1 MSKPPAKAKTTRA
14 KMPKQP
20 TPYRPWIDN
29 YPKGVVWDT
38 ELDSTPVFE
47 RVRAS
52 AEKYADMKALDF
64 MGASTTF
71 AQMWQAVEALCGAF
85 QKELGVK
92 KGTRVALLLPNTPYY
107 VYAYYAVQ
115 MAGGIVVNC
124 NPLYTVKELDHIITN
139 AEAEIL
145 VTLDLVQLFDKAE
158 ALCKQADIKK
168 LVVCP
173 FAKVLP
179 PVKSILFRL
188 AKRKDIANVSA
199 SSVTDRIV
207 YYDDLMRSGAK
218 PVPVAI
224 DTQKDVAVQQYTG
237 GTTGIPKGAMLS
249 HANISVQVSQIGLWG
264 ENAYRPGTSLVAVLP
279 FFHIFSM
286 TTCLNAALIFGV
298 EIVMLPR
305 FEMKAMLDLIKRKRP
320 ELLLAVPTLTHALVS
335 GDAAAERDLTC
346 FELCVSGGSAL
357 PSETIKA
364 WKERTG
370 GVIAEGYGLTECS
383 PVVSCSPYDDTSKD
397 GSIGMPLPTTDV
409 RFVSLDDPT
418 KEVAPGE
425 RGELVVK
432 GPQVMLGYFNNDEA
446 NKTTFTDGWLRTGDV
461 GYIDADGHM
470 FLVDRIKD
478 LIICSGFN
486 VYPRVIEDAIYL
498 HPAVDECN
506 VIGVHDEYRGEAP
519 VAFIKLK
526 AGKTATVAEIKTF
539 LKDHISKI
547 EIPRDVV
554 FKDELPKTLV
564 GKLSKNELRDEYAQ
578 MKEDVQ

>member
-1 MSKPPAKAKTTRA
+1 MPKPTTTTKKTRA
-14 KMPKQP
+14 KKSAPTQP
-20 TPYRPWIDN
+20 HRPWIEN
-29 YPKGVVWDT
+29 YPKGVTWDA
-38 ELDSTPVFE
+38 ELDQTPVFE
-47 RVRAS
+47 RVRES
-52 AEKYADMKALDF
+52 VEKYADKKALDF
-64 MGASTTF
+64 LGASTSF
-71 AQMWQAVEALCGAF
+71 AQMWHNVETLCGAL
-85 QKELGVK
+85 QQELGVK

-124 NPLYTVKELDHIITN
+124 NPLYTVKELNHIITN
-139 AEAEIL
+139 ANAEIL
-145 VTLDLVQLFDKAE
+145 VTLDLAQLFDKAE
-158 ALCKQADIKK
+158 ALCKQSEIKS
-168 LVVCP
+168 LIVCP

-188 AKRKDIANVSA
+188 VKRKDIANVA
-199 SSVTDRIV
+199 GSSVADRIV
-207 YYDDLMRSGAK
+207 HYDDLMHSGAK
-218 PVPVAI
+218 PVPVKI
-224 DTQKDVAVQQYTG
+224 DTKKDVAVQQYTG

-249 HANISVQVSQIGLWG
+249 HANISVQVSQIGMWG

-286 TTCLNAALIFGV
+286 TTCLNAALVFGV

-320 ELLLAVPTLTHALVS
+320 EMLLAVPTLTRALVS
-335 GDAAAERDLTC
+335 GEAAAERDLSS

-370 GVIAEGYGLTECS
+370 GAIAEGYGLTECS
-383 PVVSCSPYDDTSKD
+383 PVVSCSPYDDTRKD
-397 GSIGMPLPTTDV
+397 GSIGLPWPQTDV
-409 RFVSLDDPT
+409 RFVSLEDPT
-418 KEVAPGE
+418 KEVTPGE

-432 GPQVMLGYFNNDEA
+432 GPQVMLGYFNNDKA
-446 NKTTFTDGWLRTGDV
+446 NKAAFADGWLRTGDV
-461 GYIDADGHM
+461 GYIDPDGHM

-486 VYPRVIEDAIYL
+486 VYPRNIEEAIYL

-506 VIGVHDEYRGEAP
+506 VIGVKDEYRGEAP

-526 AGKTATVAEIKTF
+526 TGKSATTSEIKKF
-539 LKDHISKI
+539 LTEHISKI
-547 EIPRDVV
+547 EIPRDII

-564 GKLSKNELRDEYAQ
+564 GKLSKNELREEYAK
-578 MKEDVQ
+578 MKEDHQ

>member
-1 MSKPPAKAKTTRA
+1 MSKPPAKAKSTRA
-14 KMPKQP
+14 KKPKNP
-20 TPYRPWIDN
+20 APYRPWIDN
-29 YPKGVVWDT
+29 YPKGVVWDA
-38 ELDSTPVFE
+38 ELDDTPVFE
-47 RVRAS
+47 RVRA
-52 AEKYADMKALDF
+52 AVDKYSDMKALDF
-64 MGASTTF
+64 MGASTSF
-71 AQMWQAVEALCGAF
+71 AEMWRTVEAMCGAF
-85 QKELGVK
+85 QQQLGVK

-139 AEAEIL
+139 ARAEIL
-145 VTLDLVQLFDKAE
+145 ITLDLKQLFDKAE
-158 ALCKQADIKK
+158 ALCKQTDVKK

-179 PVKSILFRL
+179 PVKSVLFRL
-188 AKRKDIANVSA
+188 VKRKDIANVSG
-199 SSVTDRIV
+199 SSVADRIV
-207 YYDDLMRSGAK
+207 YYDHLIRSGAK
-218 PVPVAI
+218 PSPVEI
-224 DTQKDVAVQQYTG
+224 DTKKDVAVQQYTG

-264 ENAYRPGTSLVAVLP
+264 EDAYRPGTSLVAVLP

-286 TTCLNAALIFGV
+286 TTCMNAALIFGV

-320 ELLLAVPTLTHALVS
+320 EMLLAVPTLTRALVS
-335 GDAAAERDLTC
+335 GEAAADRDLTS

-357 PSETIKA
+357 PVETIKA

-383 PVVSCSPYDDTSKD
+383 PVVSCSPYDDTRKD
-397 GSIGMPLPTTDV
+397 GSIGLPWPRTDV
-409 RFVSLDDPT
+409 RFVSLEDPT
-418 KEVAPGE
+418 KEVPHGE

-432 GPQVMLGYFNNDEA
+432 GPQVMLGYFDNDEA
-446 NKTTFTDGWLRTGDV
+446 NKAAFSDGWLRTGDV
-461 GYIDADGHM
+461 GYIDEDGHM

-486 VYPRVIEDAIYL
+486 VYPRNIEEAIYL

-506 VIGVHDEYRGEAP
+506 VIGVEDAHRGEAP

-526 AGKTATVAEIKTF
+526 EGESLNGAEIKKF
-539 LKDHISKI
+539 LADHISKI

-564 GKLSKNELRDEYAQ
+564 GKLSKNELREEYAQ
-578 MKEDVQ
+578 MKEDK

>member
-1 MSKPPAKAKTTRA
+1 MSKPPAKAKSTRA
-14 KMPKQP
+14 KKPKNP
-20 TPYRPWIDN
+20 APYRPWIDN
-29 YPKGVVWDT
+29 YPKGVAWDA
-38 ELDSTPVFE
+38 ELDDTPVFE
-47 RVRAS
+47 RVRA
-52 AEKYADMKALDF
+52 AVDKYADMKALDF
-64 MGASTTF
+64 MGASTSF
-71 AQMWQAVEALCGAF
+71 AEMWRTVEALCGAF
-85 QKELGVK
+85 QQQLGVK

-124 NPLYTVKELDHIITN
+124 NPLYTVKELNHIISN
-139 AEAEIL
+139 ARAEIL
-145 VTLDLVQLFDKAE
+145 VTLDLKQLFDKAE
-158 ALCKQADIKK
+158 ALCKQTEVKK

-179 PVKSILFRL
+179 PVKSVLFRL
-188 AKRKDIANVSA
+188 VKRKDIANVSG
-199 SSVTDRIV
+199 SSVADRII
-207 YYDDLMRSGAK
+207 YYDHLIRSGAK
-218 PVPVAI
+218 PSPVEI
-224 DTQKDVAVQQYTG
+224 DTKKDVAVQQYTG

-264 ENAYRPGTSLVAVLP
+264 EDAYRPGTSLVAVLP

-286 TTCLNAALIFGV
+286 TTCMNAALIFGV

-320 ELLLAVPTLTHALVS
+320 EMLLAVPTLTRALVS
-335 GDAAAERDLTC
+335 GEAAADRDLTS

-357 PSETIKA
+357 PVETIKA

-383 PVVSCSPYDDTSKD
+383 PVVSCSPYDDTRKD
-397 GSIGMPLPTTDV
+397 GSIGLPWPRTDV
-409 RFVSLDDPT
+409 RFVSLEDPT
-418 KEVAPGE
+418 KEVPHGE

-432 GPQVMLGYFNNDEA
+432 GPQVMLGYFDNDEA
-446 NKTTFTDGWLRTGDV
+446 NKAAFSDGWLRTGDV
-461 GYIDADGHM
+461 GYIDEDGHM

-486 VYPRVIEDAIYL
+486 VYPRNIEEAIYL

-506 VIGVHDEYRGEAP
+506 VIGVEDAHRGEAP

-526 AGKTATVAEIKTF
+526 EGESLNAAEIKKF
-539 LKDHISKI
+539 LADHISKI

-564 GKLSKNELRDEYAQ
+564 GKLSKNELREEYAQ
-578 MKEDVQ
+578 MKEDK